1 MSIFGKK
8 VRVEEIKGKKVQI
21 YVLPAGEGI
30 AMATKL
36 AEVALPMLGGLGKDM
51 QDGVTEADVDFG
63 KIALAISGSLDKV
76 DILAII
82 KRLLKDVTIDDSA
95 VNFDDYFSCNYA
107 ELIAIMAFALKENF
121 GSFFDVMDI
130 LGE

>member
-8 VRVEEIKGKKVQI
+8 VRIEEIKGKKVQI

-36 AEVALPMLGGLGKDM
+36 AEVVLPMLGGLGKDM
-51 QDGVTEADVDFG
+51 QDGVTEADVDSG

-82 KRLLKDVTIDDSA
+82 KRLLKDVTIDDRA
-95 VNFDDYFSCNYA
+95 VNFDEYFSCNYA